1 MAVRVKTTDPIWWG
15 LFSAGGTLAAF
26 LFPVHVMVTGVGIA
40 FGWVS
45 PQVLSYP
52 RMIAL
57 LENPLLQIYVFLLIS
72 LPLFHWAHRFRFVL
86 MDLGLRNLKTPVAVL
101 CYGVAM
107 VGTLLAALLL
117 FLFF

>member
-1 MAVRVKTTDPIWWG
+1 MAVRVKTIDPIWWG
-15 LFSAGGTLAAF
+15 PFSAGGTLAAF
-26 LFPVHVMVTGVGIA
+26 LLPVHVMVTGVGIA

-45 PQVLSYP
+45 PQILSYQ
-52 RMIAL
+52 RMIVL
-57 LENPLLQIYVFLLIS
+57 LENPLLQIYIFSLIS

-86 MDLGLRNLKTPVAVL
+86 MDLGVRNLKTPVAVF

-117 FLFF
+117 FV